1 MTACEGSLLSAE
13 PSGAKARLHLRSNV
27 GAKAPTHK
35 NSGRMKRD
43 CEKIEGANEER
54 DVCENKR
61 PKKHPDISFGK

>member
-1 MTACEGSLLSAE
+1 V
-13 PSGAKARLHLRSNV
+13 RSNV